1 MRKKEGDQHSRVITY
16 GGTVFLTRSSKI
28 HTFCTSCQKSK
39 KMWQQQLLRWKRD
52 GVFNLNCRGDHI
64 GASWREVLLENIDEW
79 RSNSLIQFQAEMQCW
94 ARDSLGLHAAPTSQ
108 VAADPLDASMCDAA
122 ADVNGGTSQLAAGP
136 DPLDGSTQ
144 PLANWPPQQ
153 GQTVLRK
160 DLKCRIVSLDRS
172 VKPVAYIVREIESGK
187 EISSELS
194 RLAPMITPDA
204 AGEDILVDQLE
215 TGRTTEHAIR
225 SRTCRHEAVTLLE
238 SHMCL
243 GRFQELGKIPV
254 RDATYPDFE
263 AGNETEWIKKMSY
276 NYTCPV
282 IVNLHGPLGSIGN
295 MGKCLARGPWGHE
308 HPIPGQYDLS
318 LHTSAEH
325 DSHQRKFV
333 ECIDP
338 LIGVEMFDLDQE
350 ITKNLNT
357 RPIDFQ
363 CYVPVK
369 RITIAGCVPH
379 SHAYWVVTWH
389 VHYCTE
395 CGTCLTR
402 PHPSIHLTTTPPHP
416 FPPPTLGCQSSKSA
430 RFTCID

>member
-1 MRKKEGDQHSRVITY
+1 
-16 GGTVFLTRSSKI
+16 
-28 HTFCTSCQKSK
+28 
-39 KMWQQQLLRWKRD
+39 MWQQQLLRWQRD

-122 ADVNGGTSQLAAGP
+122 ADVNGGTSQVAADPLDASMCDAAADVNGGTSQLGAGP
-136 DPLDGSTQ
+136 DP
-144 PLANWPPQQ
+144 
-153 GQTVLRK
+153 
-160 DLKCRIVSLDRS
+160 
-172 VKPVAYIVREIESGK
+172 
-187 EISSELS
+187 
-194 RLAPMITPDA
+194 
-204 AGEDILVDQLE
+204 LE

-243 GRFQELGKIPV
+243 GRFQELDKIPV